1 MNGFLTLLKSEH
13 LEHRGGQFWTPL
25 IVGGLILILLVAGM
39 LHEGSMFISL
49 ASDNSGITVRS
60 VEDAHRALRD
70 ELGTEKIGP
79 VLQGLAFGTSYF
91 AVITLMIVA
100 AVVSYFQMIG
110 CMHNERVDRSVLFWK
125 SMPVRDLKVTLAKFT
140 SATFGT
146 ILIAGLIGVGFS
158 IASIL
163 VHFIGGPL
171 VSTPEWHVVIHPSV
185 IVSTLTLCFSL
196 AIFYI
201 LWAAPVYG
209 WILLASAWAPR
220 SPLLYVTVPPV
231 AIGIL
236 ELLATREGSWLWREI
251 GSRVGGSM
259 LRFDGTVGT
268 MTHTPATLAHAM
280 LQPASQM
287 LTQAAAS
294 PRFWLGLL
302 VTALFIWGASE
313 IRRRRIA

>member
-1 MNGFLTLLKSEH
+1 MKAFLTLLKSEH
-13 LEHRGGQFWTPL
+13 LEHRGGQFWTPV
-25 IVGGLILILLVAGM
+25 IVGGLILILLVVGM
-39 LHEGSMFISL
+39 LHEGTMIISL

-60 VEDAHRALRD
+60 VDDAHRVLRD
-70 ELGTEKIGP
+70 ELGTEKVGP
-79 VLQGLAFGTSYF
+79 VLQGLAFATSYF

-100 AVVSYFQMIG
+100 AVVSYFQIVG
-110 CMHNERVDRSVLFWK
+110 SMHNERADRSILFWK
-125 SMPVRDLKVTLAKFT
+125 SMPVSDLTVTCAKFT

-146 ILIAGLIGVGFS
+146 ILLAGLIGVGFS
-158 IASIL
+158 IVSTL

-171 VSTPEWHVVIHPSV
+171 VSAPEWHIVIHPAV
-185 IVSTLTLCFSL
+185 IASTLTLCFSL

-231 AIGIL
+231 AFGIL
-236 ELLATREGSWLWREI
+236 ELLTTREGSWLWREI
-251 GSRVGGSM
+251 GSRAGGSM
-259 LRFDGTVGT
+259 LHFDSSVGTVN
-268 MTHTPATLAHAM
+268 HTPGSLAHAL
-280 LQPASQM
+280 LQPIGTM
-287 LTQAAAS
+287 AAEAATN

-302 VTALFIWGASE
+302 LTALFIWGASE